1 MGNIEL
7 DILNEYIR
15 RLGEADVMDQQS
27 VDELQVLLAAEKLPR
42 AEDIC
47 KVYVPHQKDE
57 LR

>member
-27 VDELQVLLAAEKLPR
+27 VDELQVLLAAEKL
-42 AEDIC
+42 
-47 KVYVPHQKDE
+47 
-57 LR
+57 